1 MTDDRAPQTQPVQPS
16 MPRRWTGPALLALF
30 VLVPI
35 AILIGSNLS
44 SQEVSWLGFE
54 MTAPLWLILILTFV
68 AGMVG
73 GKVFGW
79 GWRRYRR
86 KRKEMKDE
94 LAVLRK
100 HAAETERAAEK
111 AAERSHDE
119 S

>member
-1 MTDDRAPQTQPVQPS
+1 MTDEQRRDPAPQQASAPDT
-16 MPRRWTGPALLALF
+16 PRRWAGPTLLAIV

-35 AILIGSNLS
+35 GILIFSNLS
-44 SQEVSWLGFE
+44 TETVSWFGFE
-54 MTAPLWLILILTFV
+54 LTAPLWLILIATFI

-86 KRKEMKDE
+86 RRKQLKEE

-100 HAAETERAAEK
+100 HAVETERAQP
-111 AAERSHDE
+111 RSDDD
-119 S
+119 

>member
-1 MTDDRAPQTQPVQPS
+1 MTDDRTTTQPAQPS
-16 MPRRWTGPALLALF
+16 MPRRWTGPTLLALL
-30 VLVPI
+30 VLVPVG
-35 AILIGSNLS
+35 ILIFSNLS
-44 SQEVSWLGFE
+44 TQEVSWLGFD
-54 MTAPLWLILILTFV
+54 MTAPLWLILIITFV

-86 KRKEMKDE
+86 KRKELKEE

-100 HAAETERAAEK
+100 HAAETEKAAEK
-111 AAERSHDE
+111 AAERADDE